1 MGCNGSGVCPDFMI
15 LVLLRHKFA
24 AARRAGVS
32 VYVENANNGVA
43 QWQPQKIK
51 QLEMALRQNFY
62 ALRRNFYYKLNSDAI
77 RSETEM
83 TTKQYLGH
91 TRNPFILSMIVLRP
105 TAPVFF

>member
-1 MGCNGSGVCPDFMI
+1 MI

-62 ALRRNFYYKLNSDAI
+62 ALRRKFYYKLNSDAI

-91 TRNPFILSMIVLRP
+91 NPQSIHFEYDRFNGLPLLY
-105 TAPVFF
+105 FFRQWL